1 MHLNVFGVFYLQFPN
16 QHLPAAIAAIF
27 RVILSQEYEV
37 TNVVSVS
44 FSLHNYLKIIIIFKL
59 III

>member
-37 TNVVSVS
+37 TNVVSCVV
-44 FSLHNYLKIIIIFKL
+44 FTP
-59 III
+59 